1 MSTDSLSQI
10 DIDRLLDPTAL
21 PAPSSKEAGVPV
33 QLYDFFSPRR
43 VSKE

>member
-10 DIDRLLDPTAL
+10 DIDRLLDPSAS
-21 PAPSSKEAGVPV
+21 PAPNPKDANVPV